1 MRTLYYTERLMPFLL
16 TYLGYEAMEAGLLAA
31 MGTGGQGDA
40 ATLLLGLANE
50 TAISFIFCIMPYL
63 LYLFILPRSFHGGNK
78 DKLAT
83 TAFFSLFC
91 LVNALEELA
100 EVLSGDSFHLLTA
113 TLLCHPS
120 HILDARSLPG
130 IGPGLFFA
138 LLLAGA
144 SIFAF
149 RKKLTSHAPIPGPWQ
164 RLLFP
169 FALATLA
176 FILMQAQK
184 GGLLP
189 GNAPELYRDGLL
201 SLFGGIFA
209 FTAVPHLGQIY
220 AKPCLEIA
228 LALLLLTLA
237 HAAVSLYISKQ
248 ASPFFL
254 LQRGWQRLCARYGS
268 FKTQLFCLLGAALL
282 VRLCS
287 LGSYPLMDTTEARY
301 GEMAR
306 KMIET
311 GNWLQPQFDYGI
323 PFWGKPPL
331 SFQACALAMHIGGVN
346 AFAARLAP
354 FLASAGIGILFY
366 AWPFAKQRREQATA
380 AFIIF
385 ITSVIGFV
393 AAGAV
398 MTDAFLALGTTL
410 SMVSFWKAAH
420 APAPSRA
427 WGYLFFIGLSIGLL
441 SKGPLA
447 LALCGLPLFLWAL
460 RFRNRHELRLR
471 LPWLSGTALMLA
483 LSVPWYLA
491 AEHATPGFLRYF
503 LVGEHFERF
512 VTKGWQGDLYGSG
525 HARPLGAI
533 WLYAAEMFLPW
544 TLLVPFLWRRR
555 QPRGN
560 GIGEPRLY
568 LWLWGLSPLLFF
580 TLARNI
586 LPAYVL
592 PGIPAFCLLLTDTLW
607 KRNAAQPGTKQLIFL
622 PLPMLMLAALFAMG
636 SGFSHIEY
644 RCDQGL
650 LRAWDGVSPLCYT
663 DKRATY
669 SGQFYSAGKARPLP
683 PGASPGT
690 LPPGAFLAAPQG
702 SREEAALLASPDW
715 EEVSHGYKR
724 KLYRKR
730 EALREAPA
738 R

>member
-1 MRTLYYTERLMPFLL
+1 MPFLL
-16 TYLGYEAMEAGLLAA
+16 IYLIYEILEAGLLAA
-31 MGTGGQGDA
+31 MGIGVQGCSA
-40 ATLLLGLANE
+40 SLLLGLANE
-50 TAISFIFCIMPYL
+50 TAISFIFCILPYL
-63 LYLFILPRSFHGGNK
+63 LYLFVLPRSFHGGRK
-78 DKLAT
+78 DKLVT

-91 LVNALEELA
+91 LANALEELA
-100 EVLSGDSFHLLTA
+100 EVLSDDSFHILTA
-113 TLLCHPS
+113 TLL
-120 HILDARSLPG
+120 RSPHHALETMSALPG
-130 IGPGLFFA
+130 IGPGVFLA

-149 RKKLTSHAPIPGPWQ
+149 RKKLTSPAPVPGPWQ

-169 FALATLA
+169 FALASFA
-176 FILMQAQK
+176 FILMQAQE
-184 GGLLP
+184 GFLLTD
-189 GNAPELYRDGLL
+189 NAPELYRDGLL
-201 SLFGGIFA
+201 SFFGGIFA
-209 FTAVPHLGQIY
+209 FTAIPHLGHIY
-220 AKPCLEIA
+220 AKPCLGIA
-228 LALLLLTLA
+228 LALLLFSLA
-237 HAAVSLYISKQ
+237 NAAVSLYFSKQ
-248 ASPFFL
+248 AAPLFL
-254 LQRGWQRLCARYGS
+254 MQRGWQRLCARYGS
-268 FKTQLFCLLGAALL
+268 FKVRLFCLLGAALL

-311 GNWLQPQFDYGI
+311 GHWLQPQFDYGV

-331 SFQACALAMHIGGVN
+331 SFQASAFTMRILGIN

-354 FLASAGIGILFY
+354 FLASACIGILFY
-366 AWPFAKQRREQATA
+366 AWPFAKQRQEQATA

-398 MTDAFLALGTTL
+398 MTDAFLTLGTML
-410 SMVSFWKAAH
+410 SMVSFWRAVH
-420 APAPSRA
+420 VPSSSRL

-460 RFRNRHELRLR
+460 RFRRWHEWRHR
-471 LPWLSGTALMLA
+471 LPWLSGTAIMLG
-483 LSVPWYLA
+483 LSVPWYMA

-512 VTKGWQGDLYGSG
+512 VIKGWQGDLYGSG

-555 QPRGN
+555 LPHGN
-560 GIGEPRLY
+560 GADEARLY
-568 LWLWGLSPLLFF
+568 LWLWGLAPLLFF

-592 PGIPAFCLLLTDTLW
+592 PGIPAFCLLLADTLW
-607 KRNAAQPGTKQLIFL
+607 KRNTVQPGSKQLIFL
-622 PLPMLMLAALFAMG
+622 PLPMLMLVTLFSLG

-644 RCDQGL
+644 RCDRDI
-650 LRAWDGVSPLCYT
+650 LRAWDGVSPLYYS
-663 DKRATY
+663 DKKATY
-669 SGQFYSAGKARPLP
+669 SGQFYSAGKARALP

-690 LPPGAFLAAPQG
+690 LPPGAFLSVPASSPQDT
-702 SREEAALLASPDW
+702 ALLASPEW
-715 EEVSHGYKR
+715 EEVSQGHKR

-730 EALREAPA
+730 ESPAP
-738 R
+738 